1 MEGGIPMDLFAA
13 RLRADREEAG
23 LTVRQLADL
32 SGISF
37 SYITKIEK
45 ERAGKGISPELI
57 SKLAEVLQ
65 NDVLDYLFLSGVVPS
80 PLDDLLSD
88 GKSRSFIRALLSTR
102 LKSTGW
108 ERLQHAL
115 VNSNDNKSTPRRKT
129 LGNRTKN
136 SRRKSVA

>member
-1 MEGGIPMDLFAA
+1 MGAFAA
-13 RLRADREEAG
+13 RLRADREKAG

-37 SYITKIEK
+37 SYITKIET
-45 ERAGKGISPELI
+45 ERAGKGISPDLV

-80 PLDDLLSD
+80 PLNQLLSD
-88 GKSRSFIRALLSTR
+88 EKSRSLVRALLDAR
-102 LKSTGW
+102 LESRCW
-108 ERLQHAL
+108 DRLQSVLA
-115 VNSNDNKSTPRRKT
+115 DGNKSTPRRKT
-129 LGNRTKN
+129 LGDRTKN